1 MPRSH
6 LVAAL
11 LLLSLPLAAQSIAT
25 NSPDGKPLSTRIV
38 AYDIEAKLDTD
49 KKTLDATEILTYKN
63 LTGQPLNTFPFHL
76 YLNAFR
82 PQSSFTRETHFSG
95 GIRDSEKASSYPRE
109 KQGSITISHI
119 DAEGYGDLTPT
130 LHFTAPDDNN
140 AEDHTVAEINLPH
153 PLAPN
158 DSITFHIT
166 FHDQFPLS
174 IARNGYKR
182 DFIMGG
188 QWYPKPGVFWHG
200 AWNCHQYHSTTEFFS
215 DFATFNVHLTLPRR
229 YKVGASGVPTGEF
242 IDQNGSPNE
251 TKTLGFYGE
260 DIGDFAF
267 AASPNFT
274 VTDGIFVSSLGPV
287 QIHVLALAAHPKAGP
302 RYLDI
307 LQKTMK
313 QFDQRY
319 GSYPYKI
326 ITVIDPEP
334 DSQIGGMEYPTLVTG
349 DTSWYEPTHITELT
363 AEHEFGHQY
372 WYGMVA
378 TNEFEEAWLDEGI
391 NSYTEV
397 KVLDA
402 ILGRNTSV
410 LDRAYANAADYELQ
424 RLGYLASPD
433 FDPVTRFAFKFRDS
447 SSYAG
452 ITYGKA
458 ATLLATLE
466 GFIGSDTMDEALRT
480 YFQRYR
486 FAHPTTEDF
495 LRTIEQVAI
504 ARGKAIT
511 TIPAQTTPSPRE
523 GTQSSPTL
531 GSTAGDQHPVP
542 NTRDGNTAAEEPA
555 VPFASAQ
562 LFPSN
567 PPLTSSGHPD
577 FATATATN
585 STLRPFLNQAVYGT
599 QVLDYTVDSISSDPV
614 QWWQPAPK
622 DPRQV
627 QYLDTVY
634 LRRKGDFI
642 LPLTVEIVF
651 TDGTHQRE
659 QWDGADRWTKFAY
672 TRNAKIL
679 SVEIDPDHTVL
690 LDRNFFNNSYSTV
703 ANHIPT
709 GKLVNIW
716 LSLHQLAAQ
725 LIAWIV

>member
-1 MPRSH
+1 MPRPH
-6 LVAAL
+6 LLAAL
-11 LLLSLPLAAQSIAT
+11 LLISLPLSAQSIAT

-38 AYDIEAKLDTD
+38 AYDIEAKLDTE

-82 PQSSFTRETHFSG
+82 PQSSFTRESHFTG
-95 GIRDSEKASSYPRE
+95 GVRDSEKDNSYPKE

-130 LHFTAPDDNN
+130 LHFIAPDDNN
-140 AEDHTVAEINLPH
+140 AEDHTVAEVVLPH

-200 AWNCHQYHSTTEFFS
+200 SWNCHQYHSTTEFFS
-215 DFATFNVHLTLPRR
+215 DFGTFNVHLTLPRR

-242 IDQNGSPNE
+242 IDQND
-251 TKTLGFYGE
+251 TKTLSFYAE

-274 VTDGIFVSSLGPV
+274 VTDGVFVSSLGPV

-307 LQKTMK
+307 IQKTMR

-319 GSYPYKI
+319 GPYPYKI
-326 ITVIDPEP
+326 VTVIDPEP
-334 DSQIGGMEYPTLVTG
+334 GSEMGGMEYPTLFTG
-349 DTSWYEPTHITELT
+349 ETSWYEPTYTTETT
-363 AEHEFGHQY
+363 AGHEFGHQY

-378 TNEFEEAWLDEGI
+378 TNEFEEPWLDEGI

-410 LDRAYANAADYELQ
+410 LDRAYANVGDYELQ
-424 RLGYLASPD
+424 RLDYLASPD

-447 SSYAG
+447 SSYG
-452 ITYGKA
+452 DITYGKA

-486 FAHPTTEDF
+486 FTHPTTEDF
-495 LRTIEQVAI
+495 LRTIEEVAI
-504 ARGKAIT
+504 AHGKAIA
-511 TIPAQTTPSPRE
+511 TIPAQKNLTPGE
-523 GTQSSPTL
+523 AAQSSQRL
-531 GSTAGDQHPVP
+531 GWMTGNQHLFFVP
-542 NTRDGNTAAEEPA
+542 NTNDGNTAVGEPT
-555 VPFASAQ
+555 VPFTSAQ
-562 LFPSN
+562 VFPTT

-577 FATATATN
+577 FATAAATN

-599 QVLDYTVDSISSDPV
+599 QVLDYTIDSISADPD
-614 QWWQPAPK
+614 QWWLPAPK
-622 DPRQV
+622 DPKQV

-634 LRRKGDFI
+634 LHRKGDFI
-642 LPLTVEIVF
+642 LPVTVEIVF
-651 TDGTHQRE
+651 TDGTRQRE
-659 QWDGADRWTKFAY
+659 QWNGADRWTKLTY

-679 SVEIDPDHTVL
+679 SAEIDPDHTIH
-690 LDRNFFNNSYSTV
+690 LDKDLFNNSYTTT
-703 ANHIPT
+703 ANNIPT
-709 GKLVNIW
+709 RKLSNIW